1 MMKQIIKFGVVG
13 MLCFVLDFGAFTLF
27 TNVAEINYLIANA
40 ASFTFATLVNYHLSA
55 KHVFGNTGLNSPA
68 LFFILSIIGLG
79 LSQMLMSRLTIVMNY
94 DFAKL
99 ISVIIVMAY
108 NYTSRKLL
116 FEKAPKAFFPQV
128 SLFKER
134 GGTSL

>member
-13 MLCFVLDFGAFTLF
+13 MLCFVLDFGAFALLANITG
-27 TNVAEINYLIANA
+27 INYLIANA
-40 ASFTFATLVNYHLSA
+40 VSFTFATLVNYYFSS
-55 KHVFGNTGLNSPA
+55 KYVFGNTGINSPA
-68 LFFILSIIGLG
+68 SFFALSMIGLV
-79 LSQMLMSRLTIVMNY
+79 LSQRLMIRLTIVMNY

-116 FEKAPKAFFPQV
+116 FEKAPKAFCPQV